1 MANIEPP
8 KKKLLATM
16 AHALGFG
23 EDKAVSVATST
34 FEYGETL
41 TTVALSGNG
50 IDGARNRTLIYLKY
64 QQMMATP
71 LVAGALRQHV
81 TAALGG
87 HETTGDLVFL
97 ETKADAKKDAR
108 MEKLV
113 TELAAD
119 LLPMFNRIAMRTAYH
134 AVGYGDGYAR
144 LYTKKGVGVISIVS
158 DEMLLPPLV
167 IPYEQG
173 EKTVACVVAT
183 GPNQH
188 SQLNMLQIARLKMQR
203 LLYTPQPLAN
213 EKAMRT
219 ALEED
224 DPDKMP
230 IMPSLAGGSFLAD
243 AEDQYNKF
251 MLALVGLVGQR
262 ALDSIDETVF
272 TADMGDM
279 TVEQRKSFKD
289 NIKKM
294 LERSKEI
301 ADKVAREQTP
311 LLRRIRH
318 FLPTFSN
325 GKQAMQIQ
333 ALNSGGGTG
342 AGRSGNYTIE
352 DVMFHAKMLCGG
364 LGIDISQLGFADV
377 LSGGLGEGGFFRNSV
392 QSAERSRVIR
402 AALTDFFNHI
412 IDVHLMVK
420 YGRTFLPAERPWQI
434 SFYGT
439 ISAMESE
446 RTKTQLD
453 AANTG
458 MVLAQLFA
466 MLKDAGLQEEAMQ
479 HFMEKVLRMDVEDAK
494 IYAKDIAE
502 AAKKAQQEQQGGF
515 GGDGGGFGGGG
526 GGGFGGGSD
535 GGQKGDAYGEQ
546 Q

>member
-1 MANIEPP
+1 MAKNEPT

-23 EDKAVSVATST
+23 EDKAASVAAST
-34 FEYGETL
+34 YEYGETL
-41 TTVALSGNG
+41 TTVALNGNG
-50 IDGARNRTLIYLKY
+50 IDGARNRTLLYLKY

-71 LVAGALRQHV
+71 LVAGALRQHI

-87 HETTGDLVFL
+87 HETTGDLIFL
-97 ETKADAKKDAR
+97 ETKADAKSDAR
-108 MEKLV
+108 LEKLV
-113 TELAAD
+113 TEIAAD
-119 LLPMFNRIAMRTAYH
+119 LLPMFNRIAMRTAYN
-134 AVGYGDGYAR
+134 AVGYGDAYAR
-144 LYTKKGVGVISIVS
+144 IYTKKGIGVTSIVS

-183 GPNQH
+183 GSEQR

-203 LLYTPQPLAN
+203 LLYTAQPLAS
-213 EKAMRT
+213 EKAMRS
-219 ALEED
+219 AIEED
-224 DPDKMP
+224 DPEKMP
-230 IMPSLAGGSFLAD
+230 IMPALVGGSFLAD

-262 ALDSIDETVF
+262 ALDSIDETIF

-279 TVEQRKSFKD
+279 TVDQRKQFKD

-311 LLRRIRH
+311 MLRRIRH
-318 FLPTFSN
+318 WLPTYSG
-325 GKQAMQIQ
+325 GKQSVQIQ
-333 ALNSGGGTG
+333 ALNSAGGTG
-342 AGRSGNYTIE
+342 AGRSGNYSIE
-352 DVMFHAKMLCGG
+352 DVMFHAKLLAGA

-392 QSAERSRVIR
+392 QSAERARVIR
-402 AALTDFFNHI
+402 AAMTDFFNHI

-420 YGRTFLPAERPWQI
+420 YGRTFTDSDRPWQI

-439 ISAMESE
+439 ISAMEAE

-458 MVLAQLFA
+458 MVLAQLFG
-466 MLKDAGLQEEAMQ
+466 MLKDAGLEEKALQ
-479 HFMEKVLRMDVEDAK
+479 HFMERVLRLDSEDAK
-494 IYAKDIAE
+494 MYAIDISK
-502 AAKKAQQEQQGGF
+502 AAKKADQEQQ
-515 GGDGGGFGGGG
+515 GGFGGGG
-526 GGGFGGGSD
+526 GGGFGNMGGEEENEDS
-535 GGQKGDAYGEQ
+535 GQKNDAFGEKD
-546 Q
+546 